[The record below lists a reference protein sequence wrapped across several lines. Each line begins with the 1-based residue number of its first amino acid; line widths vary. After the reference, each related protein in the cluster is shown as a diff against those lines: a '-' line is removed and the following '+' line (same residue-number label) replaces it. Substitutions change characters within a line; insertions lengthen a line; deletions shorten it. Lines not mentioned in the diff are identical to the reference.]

1 MLPTRQTNVYSVD
14 TLTTEIKKLLEM
26 SYVDVWVEGEVSSLA
41 SPPSGH
47 LYFTL
52 KDTSSILKCV
62 LFKNKKY
69 LSASLPVEGERVLLR
84 GRVSVY
90 TARGDVQLICSY
102 IEAAGE
108 GQLRRQ
114 FDELKAR
121 LLAEGLFDKDR
132 KRPLPERPRNI
143 ALITSS
149 HGAVLHDIISTLS
162 QRYPLARL
170 KLYPATVQ
178 GDKAV
183 PDILEAL
190 KQSIHEAPE
199 VIIIARGG
207 GSLEDLQAFN
217 DETVA
222 RAVFNC
228 PIPVI
233 SAIGHETD
241 FSITDFVAD
250 LRAPTPTAAATL
262 ITPDIRETRSALSQ
276 FQRTLHK
283 QIQNKLNTE
292 QQRLDFAAQGLKHPR
307 DRLILQAGELRQLTL
322 KLDAAYS
329 HKLETGRRRLESLH
343 SRVQSNSPENRL
355 NTQRYSLDKLVSR
368 LNQHISF
375 KLKTDQANLDQYRTA
390 LQAFSP
396 LQTLARGFSI
406 LQNEQGELIRSSEQ
420 VALGD
425 NVQARLHNG
434 TLGFE
439 VKSKSS

>member
-1 MLPTRQTNVYSVD
+1 MLPGRQTNVYSVD

-26 SYVDVWVEGEVSSLA
+26 SYADVWVEGEVSSLA

-69 LSASLPVEGERVLLR
+69 LSASLPVEGERVLIR

-121 LLAEGLFDKDR
+121 LLAEGLFDKER
-132 KRPLPERPRNI
+132 KLALPERPRDI

-162 QRYPLARL
+162 RRYPLVHL

-183 PDILEAL
+183 SDVIEAL
-190 KQSIHEAPE
+190 NQAISEAPE
-199 VIIIARGG
+199 IIIIARGG

-217 DETVA
+217 DESVA
-222 RAVFNC
+222 RAIFSC
-228 PIPVI
+228 PIPVV

-241 FSITDFVAD
+241 FSIADFVAD

-262 ITPDIRETRSALSQ
+262 ITPDIRETYSALTQ
-276 FQRTLHK
+276 FQSVLNS
-283 QIQNKLNTE
+283 QIRYKLNTG
-292 QQRLDFAAQGLKHPR
+292 QQHLDFAARGLKHPR
-307 DRLILQAGELRQLTL
+307 DRLNMRAGELQRLTL
-322 KLDAAYS
+322 KLNAAYLQ
-329 HKLETGRRRLESLH
+329 KLDTRQRSIEHLRT
-343 SRVQSNSPENRL
+343 RVQAHSPETRL
-355 NTQRYSLDKLVSR
+355 NTQRYTLDKLVIR
-368 LNQHISF
+368 LNQHIAT
-375 KLKTDQANLDQYRTA
+375 KLKSSQASLGQYSAT

-406 LQNEQGELIRSSEQ
+406 LHNEDGEIIRSSHQ
-420 VALGD
+420 VKNGESIH
-425 NVQARLHNG
+425 ARLHEG
-434 TLGFE
+434 KLDMKVSG
-439 VKSKSS
+439 KDK